1 MSEYTPKAKEL
12 SIKTR
17 RDDALIVGSE
27 IRNAL
32 QEQQD
37 RIEQLEAALGD
48 CVDYFDGC
56 QVNGID
62 DKDDAA
68 TYAAEAGRKALAA
81 LETDNHGIVDES
93 LDTGETDE

>member
-12 SIKTR
+12 SIKSR

-37 RIEQLEAALGD
+37 RIEQLEAVVACHICCPQPSL
-48 CVDYFDGC
+48 CS
-56 QVNGID
+56 
-62 DKDDAA
+62 KH
-68 TYAAEAGRKALAA
+68 AA
-81 LETDNHGIVDES
+81 LKTALEK
-93 LDTGETDE
+93 TDE